1 MIHRRAADYYLRTAG
16 SMVHPLDADDVRPV
30 LFAVEH
36 LMSSGDH
43 HEVAEVLDQYGGV
56 LENIGLYQATMD
68 LARSLAEVA
77 VGDDWIRNAMRLGR
91 LSWLMGDPVTS
102 MNWLA
107 RAEDAAIT
115 NGQDTTLPAILV
127 DLGASQRDAGN
138 VRASLRTFRRALDL
152 AARQG
157 DAASH
162 TVARGLMQA
171 THTLRP
177 MGFLAASSSCAQ
189 RAAAI
194 AERDADT
201 NQTAAFLL
209 SGALINSAVSDCLL
223 GVTSAARTQVTR
235 ARQIAHQL
243 GDRGLAA
250 YADCVLAGLVRVSG
264 TPDAAVPLLL
274 GALETYEEI
283 GDRWGLAAGLS
294 TLSWVFADLLDV
306 DAAGAAMKRGHA
318 AADGC
323 NPRASASVILAESVL
338 ARRRSDL
345 ASAVRLALDAATM
358 YDEAELPLY
367 GAWARYSWR

>member
-1 MIHRRAADYYLRTAG
+1 MSSDRAPKRVALHPAVGRYILRQAAHQQEAIIALIHRRAADYYLRTAG

-115 NGQDTTLPAILV
+115 NGQDTTLQAILV
-127 DLGASQRDAGN
+127 NLGTSQRDAGN

-177 MGFLAASSSCAQ
+177 MGFPGRLQFVRTTRRC
-189 RAAAI
+189 
-194 AERDADT
+194 D
-201 NQTAAFLL
+201 
-209 SGALINSAVSDCLL
+209 SGARC
-223 GVTSAARTQVTR
+223 
-235 ARQIAHQL
+235 
-243 GDRGLAA
+243 
-250 YADCVLAGLVRVSG
+250 
-264 TPDAAVPLLL
+264 
-274 GALETYEEI
+274 
-283 GDRWGLAAGLS
+283 
-294 TLSWVFADLLDV
+294 
-306 DAAGAAMKRGHA
+306 GH
-318 AADGC
+318 
-323 NPRASASVILAESVL
+323 
-338 ARRRSDL
+338 
-345 ASAVRLALDAATM
+345 
-358 YDEAELPLY
+358 
-367 GAWARYSWR
+367 